1 MMWQILNTP
10 IDTISWKWRI
20 SHYVSIS
27 ALLHCTDQ
35 GYIANGEV
43 SIGKEMAAA
52 PGQFLALQDFNALKE
67 ESVML
72 CR

>member
-1 MMWQILNTP
+1 M
-10 IDTISWKWRI
+10 S
-20 SHYVSIS
+20 
-27 ALLHCTDQ
+27 LHCTDQ